1 MPDPS
6 PVTVKL
12 AFAAHEYVT
21 PVRPFDT
28 SVSSKTTVN

>member
-6 PVTVKL
+6 PATFAL
-12 AFAAHEYVT
+12 AFADHEYVT